1 MTDNRSAVSVHDPR
15 ISVIL
20 LKNVARDYL
29 AGGDGLGSTA
39 PASGRFKGVDNR
51 IDLTPYLG
59 DAGGVRTSKGV
70 REPAGSFTVTLA
82 DRALQD
88 FSGAAANYGLSVA
101 DANQFESL
109 YGLIEPMD
117 VIEIRFAH
125 APTAPDVVADYQ
137 RLPQRLPIVMRGF
150 VSAVRRNEVI
160 GPDGRPQRS
169 VSISGQDYGKLWQI
183 IQIRYLANYVLGQ
196 ELLTTLKFAQNYGVN
211 SGVGFTPNQFVF
223 EVIKNVLNTFTADM
237 RKNSGAALDE
247 QGNSTSPV
255 RDIDVFD
262 LTVPDAKVSPFG
274 VNSFS
279 GGTLYQMLSHFCDV
293 GPWNELFI
301 EDREDGVAVVYRPNP
316 FQTPGGDVIN
326 ASITPF
332 DAQGHGVTQGLGTQG
347 IDITDADVVSLN
359 TGRSDA
365 NLANYYWVD
374 NPSYSLVQAETLR
387 LQTAGLSPE
396 SYYLQ
401 NYRNSAPWLYGLRMM
416 QVQTNQG
423 ARIDAQPES
432 VFNKGRTDYMAWLD
446 SRRESLVRSNRDNVV
461 LESGSMVIKG
471 NERIKA
477 GMYLRL
483 TRGTM
488 SALYYVVRVEH
499 SFMPFRAMTTTVTFE
514 RGTGFIERAKR
525 EGGKQSPYLAEMN
538 GGGVYRMRT

>member
-1 MTDNRSAVSVHDPR
+1 MTDNRSKVAVHDPR
-15 ISVIL
+15 ISVML

-29 AGGDGLGSTA
+29 AGDDGLGSLA

-59 DAGGVRTSKGV
+59 EAGGVSVSKGI
-70 REPAGSFTVTLA
+70 REPAGSFTVTLG

-88 FSGAAANYGLSVA
+88 FSGAAGNYGLSSA
-101 DANQFESL
+101 SASQFESL

-117 VIEIRFAH
+117 VIEIRMAH
-125 APTAPDVVADYQ
+125 APTDPDVVAEYQ

-150 VSAVRRNEVI
+150 VSSVRRNEVM
-160 GPDGRPQRS
+160 GPDGKPQRS

-211 SGVGFTPNQFVF
+211 SGVEFTPNEFVF
-223 EVIKNVLNTFTADM
+223 EVVQNVLNSFTAEM
-237 RKNSGAALDE
+237 RLNSGKFDE
-247 QGNSTSPV
+247 AGTNSPV

-262 LTVPDAKVSPFG
+262 LTVPDAKISPFG

-301 EDREDGVAVVYRPNP
+301 EDREDGVALVYRPNP
-316 FQTPGGDVIN
+316 FQTPAGDIIN
-326 ASITPF
+326 ASSAPF
-332 DAQGHGVTQGLGTQG
+332 DTQGHGITQGLGTRG

-387 LQTAGLSPE
+387 LQTAGQKPE
-396 SYYLQ
+396 TYYLQ
-401 NYRNSAPWLYGLRMM
+401 DYRNSAPWLYGLRMM

-432 VFNKGRTDYMAWLD
+432 LFNQGRTDYVAWLD
-446 SRRESLVRSNRDNVV
+446 YRRESLVRSNRDNVV
-461 LESGSMVIKG
+461 FESGTMVLKG

-477 GMYLRL
+477 GMYIRL
-483 TRGTM
+483 LRGTM
-488 SALYYVVRVEH
+488 VALYYVVRVDH

-514 RGTGFIERAKR
+514 RGTGFIERARR
-525 EGGKQSPYLAEMN
+525 EGGKQSPYLAELN
-538 GGGVYRMRT
+538 GGGVYRGRT